1 VLIENVETE
10 IQEETTET
18 VVTQV
23 VVIEIETVAVTEIEI
38 VETKIAAAATRT
50 ENDHEMTKSLLL
62 ADQVR
67 VTDLREREVLHRTLF
82 TKRREPDGIRCRRV
96 SRSSLNQQ
104 SLSLLLAQY
113 LTTST
118 HKLSNKSVFISAT
131 CQLKFRMT
139 S

>member
-1 VLIENVETE
+1 
-10 IQEETTET
+10 

-67 VTDLREREVLHRTLF
+67 VTD
-82 TKRREPDGIRCRRV
+82 V
-96 SRSSLNQQ
+96 SSHHIYNI
-104 SLSLLLAQY
+104 
-113 LTTST
+113 
-118 HKLSNKSVFISAT
+118 V
-131 CQLKFRMT
+131 
-139 S
+139 